1 MKKPKQTRELAGK
14 NDTEFS
20 STLTPDINGGRK
32 SVPHAG
38 RFDRERGGKTDNGK
52 VPARDVEDAVPY
64 ALTS

>member
-1 MKKPKQTRELAGK
+1 MKKPTQTRELAGK

-38 RFDRERGGKTDNGK
+38 RFDRERGEKGKAPSAGD
-52 VPARDVEDAVPY
+52 
-64 ALTS
+64 S